1 MISRYSFDLLGIN
14 IHLRIRLFGAHFLEE
29 LKSDPEREDAVT
41 NMVEALEG
49 VGRRQHDGAF
59 TVNYIRLRFIAQK
72 PE

>member
-1 MISRYSFDLLGIN
+1 MVFVSVCDANSN
-14 IHLRIRLFGAHFLEE
+14 LRIQLFGANFLDE

-41 NMVEALEG
+41 NVVEALEG

-59 TVNYIRLRFIAQK
+59 TVNYVRLRFIAQK